1 MLKHGNCLVESSPRC
16 TAAGDDRYRLDEI
29 IHNTPVYFFNRIKG
43 RVRGCIY
50 GMAKNI
56 ARFFGLLADSIAQHF
71 PLALNN
77 DPQSN
82 PCWHT

>member
-16 TAAGDDRYRLDEI
+16 TAAGDDRYRLDELS

-43 RVRGCIY
+43 KVRGCIY

-56 ARFFGLLADSIAQHF
+56 ARFFDLLADSIAQHF
-71 PLALNN
+71 PLALNTN
-77 DPQSN
+77 PQA
-82 PCWHT
+82 